1 MPTRRTTKSA
11 MLSKKEAAELA
22 GVSPRTIS
30 RWLANEDVP
39 LTKHVLQINRVSI
52 SRAELVALMSARVAP

>member
-1 MPTRRTTKSA
+1 